1 MLKPLAQ
8 RAAADLEWVQKSGF
22 QWSFELRQSDNLF
35 ATLEWR
41 SSFGTLATARTESG
55 SWTFKR
61 VGFWSPRVTVR
72 RQGAA
77 EDLAVFT
84 PRGWTGASGVLHF
97 ADGSSIILE
106 REGFWSSTWQFR
118 GPPADGSDQ
127 PGPVIV
133 RIGDMAGLFR
143 WRASITVAD
152 PVHPQA
158 PLLMCLLWY
167 LVVLASQDAMA
178 ATIGA
183 ASAAGAAAS

>member
-1 MLKPLAQ
+1 MPLAQ
-8 RAAADLEWVQKSGF
+8 RSSGDMEWVQKSGF
-22 QWSFELRQSDNLF
+22 QWSFELRQADSVF

-72 RQGAA
+72 REGAA
-77 EDLAVFT
+77 DDMAVFT
-84 PRGWTGASGVLHF
+84 PRGWTGASGVLNF
-97 ADGSSIILE
+97 PDGTSIILE

-118 GPPADGSDQ
+118 VAPAAGSEQ
-127 PGPVIV
+127 PGPPIV

-143 WRASITVAD
+143 WRASITVVEPD
-152 PVHPQA
+152 HPQA
-158 PLLMCLLWY
+158 PLLACLLWY

-183 ASAAGAAAS
+183 VSAAGTAAS